1 MTVTLC
7 VTTATMP
14 GFKNSTDLDEVHSL
28 SSDFSF
34 SQPTMASTTS
44 GLFSFSQTEP
54 SADLLTGSSWATTAE
69 GPQNFQDFSDNG
81 SAHSGEAEE
90 FIFTSGQTTPRGS
103 RVHSQGRQDIQTNWT
118 ASRTAP
124 VTRGGQAMSRVSS
137 NRSNGSALS
146 QSSHLS
152 NNMDFTGN
160 ASALQTGTQ
169 TGAAMAGID
178 TCLLDT
184 DADGITTQMYWPGYS
199 LDVGLNGDAT
209 FSLPDSSPL
218 HVVPAHMQLGPDVS
232 LAENSPPSPWDCF
245 SSSISRSSSP
255 NTIEDLWFPTQSPNS
270 SPQIQCQS
278 PSLDRNLP
286 LISED
291 ANGKVMPQLDETLA
305 LPAPFAGPRRQN
317 SDGESARDHDL
328 YKKAAPHEDGL
339 YHCPWEG
346 QPSCNHKAEKLKCN
360 YDKFVDSH
368 LKPYRCKA
376 ESCEGARFSSTA
388 CLLRHEREAHGLH
401 GHGDKP
407 FLCVYEGCER
417 AVPGNGFPRQ
427 WNLRDHMK
435 RVHNDHGS
443 SSGSPT
449 NGSAQPS
456 KGRKRKTEVTETQTA
471 PSRKAAVKSMPVP
484 QEPKES
490 VTQPLLDQWMEH
502 RKAVENLFQ
511 TLVKPE
517 DAQNVQHIATMQK
530 RLTSMMKLTN
540 DLNSVKTGNAI
551 AGTG

>member
-1 MTVTLC
+1 M
-7 VTTATMP
+7 
-14 GFKNSTDLDEVHSL
+14 
-28 SSDFSF
+28 
-34 SQPTMASTTS
+34 
-44 GLFSFSQTEP
+44 
-54 SADLLTGSSWATTAE
+54 
-69 GPQNFQDFSDNG
+69 
-81 SAHSGEAEE
+81 
-90 FIFTSGQTTPRGS
+90 
-103 RVHSQGRQDIQTNWT
+103 
-118 ASRTAP
+118 
-124 VTRGGQAMSRVSS
+124 
-137 NRSNGSALS
+137 
-146 QSSHLS
+146 
-152 NNMDFTGN
+152 
-160 ASALQTGTQ
+160 
-169 TGAAMAGID
+169 
-178 TCLLDT
+178 
-184 DADGITTQMYWPGYS
+184 
-199 LDVGLNGDAT
+199 
-209 FSLPDSSPL
+209 
-218 HVVPAHMQLGPDVS
+218 
-232 LAENSPPSPWDCF
+232 
-245 SSSISRSSSP
+245 
-255 NTIEDLWFPTQSPNS
+255 
-270 SPQIQCQS
+270 
-278 PSLDRNLP
+278 
-286 LISED
+286 
-291 ANGKVMPQLDETLA
+291 
-305 LPAPFAGPRRQN
+305 
-317 SDGESARDHDL
+317 
-328 YKKAAPHEDGL
+328 
-339 YHCPWEG
+339 
-346 QPSCNHKAEKLKCN
+346 
-360 YDKFVDSH
+360 DSH

-490 VTQPLLDQWMEH
+490 ATQPLLDQWMEH